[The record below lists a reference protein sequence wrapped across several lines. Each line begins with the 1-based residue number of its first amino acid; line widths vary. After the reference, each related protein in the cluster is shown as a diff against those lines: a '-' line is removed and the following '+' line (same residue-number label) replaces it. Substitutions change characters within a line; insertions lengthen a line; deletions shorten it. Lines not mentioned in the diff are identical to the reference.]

1 MTRASQGGLLPYR
14 RLCDAEFRGAWHLS
28 KHFWN
33 CCIESVPVSLVNPHP
48 CWEQLFLET
57 MKVILA
63 KFGQW
68 GHSRAGGCGDGV
80 VWTDNQLVFYWA
92 FPMWQA
98 HSSQSYFNPR
108 IISVRRVLLLFLSFA
123 KLALGGQEAGRT
135 TYLADPAPLQ
145 R

>member
-1 MTRASQGGLLPYR
+1 MTPQ
-14 RLCDAEFRGAWHLS
+14 FRGAWHLS

-33 CCIESVPVSLVNPHP
+33 CCVESVPVSLVNPHP

-80 VWTDNQLVFYWA
+80 VWTDNQSVSILLG
-92 FPMWQA
+92 
-98 HSSQSYFNPR
+98 
-108 IISVRRVLLLFLSFA
+108 ISNVAGTFQPILF
-123 KLALGGQEAGRT
+123 
-135 TYLADPAPLQ
+135 
-145 R
+145 